1 MTSWLPSY
9 LSFSLHLLHLI
20 AYPNRSEDVIHHVV
34 FGGGF
39 AMLNFSCH
47 FGPMVNALL
56 FFITGSFNRRLI
68 QFPLTSVPSPFSL
81 TAGLPGGVTY
91 FLLVQVKLG
100 SLPALVEKR
109 ITSLLNTWLRAP
121 GLIYVAAVQ
130 YVCAVSNLS
139 LAPWP
144 FTAVSILLA
153 FANGV

>member
-1 MTSWLPSY
+1 MRFCFSSQVRALAA
-9 LSFSLHLLHLI
+9 SFNSLHTLSPPPHRHYHSLVTGIQYHL
-20 AYPNRSEDVIHHVV
+20 
-34 FGGGF
+34 
-39 AMLNFSCH
+39 
-47 FGPMVNALL
+47 
-56 FFITGSFNRRLI
+56 
-68 QFPLTSVPSPFSL
+68 SL
-81 TAGLPGGVTY
+81 AAGLPGGVTY
-91 FLLVQVKLG
+91 FLLVRVKLG

-121 GLIYVAAVQ
+121 GLICVAAVQ

>member
-1 MTSWLPSY
+1 MTGIQY
-9 LSFSLHLLHLI
+9 HLSL
-20 AYPNRSEDVIHHVV
+20 A
-34 FGGGF
+34 
-39 AMLNFSCH
+39 
-47 FGPMVNALL
+47 
-56 FFITGSFNRRLI
+56 
-68 QFPLTSVPSPFSL
+68 
-81 TAGLPGGVTY
+81 AGLPGGVTY
-91 FLLVQVKLG
+91 FLLVRVKLG

-121 GLIYVAAVQ
+121 GLICVAAVQ